1 MLYTYISYMCIYEVG
16 CRGKKEF
23 DILYIV
29 QVTLLV
35 VKYALMCPSSLTVLL
50 AWQANALLNLYIF
63 LCLYMG
69 SIHSCTTNFSNF
81 SK

>member
-50 AWQANALLNLYIF
+50 AWQANALLNLNIF
-63 LCLYMG
+63 FVSLHGFDSQL
-69 SIHSCTTNFSNF
+69 HHQFF
-81 SK
+81 